1 MEGANASAEE
11 ADEGCDENSTS
22 GIDIVLNHR
31 LVETGFG
38 DKKGFTDY
46 LKTYMKKVLKHLEE
60 NQRTAEIEEFK
71 ANINK
76 VMKALMGRF
85 KDLQFF
91 TGKQIKNLRF
101 FNYVERLKCSQ
112 NAVKMQ
118 SKCSQNAAKMQPKCS
133 QNAAKMQPKF
143 GQNSVKI
150 QSKALFCK
158 LFASMQPKCSQNSAK
173 IRSKFDQNS
182 I

>member
-1 MEGANASAEE
+1 MSHSNARKYLEIFTPFWPWFSKFKNSKGLHIFQYETRKEGEVVLEGSNASAEE
-11 ADEGCDENSTS
+11 ADEGCDESAVS

-60 NQRTAEIEEFK
+60 NDRKAEIEEFK

-76 VMKALMGRF
+76 VMKELMGRW

-91 TGKQIKNLRF
+91 TGKSF
-101 FNYVERLKCSQ
+101 
-112 NAVKMQ
+112 
-118 SKCSQNAAKMQPKCS
+118 
-133 QNAAKMQPKF
+133 
-143 GQNSVKI
+143 
-150 QSKALFCK
+150 
-158 LFASMQPKCSQNSAK
+158 
-173 IRSKFDQNS
+173 
-182 I
+182 